1 MKKIIISTTF
11 LITLIVVSIYG
22 ILFTKK
28 GNEFI
33 SSYIENRVNEE
44 QKDLNFKINNFT
56 LTTKDVDFKA
66 TLNENS
72 YINISGDLSLF
83 KKNVDLKYDIKI
95 EDLSIFKNLISEDL
109 KGTFFTN
116 GIFKG
121 SESESIIQGFSNIAS
136 SETKYYMNLVDFKL
150 KDIYLDLKDA
160 KIDELLAIFNKPLYA
175 NGNLNLNA
183 NIKNIDKNSL
193 DGLLIANI
201 SKGLINND
209 IFNKEF
215 NQKINT
221 KISFN
226 GDINASLLGNIIE
239 VKSDMKSSVADIFFD
254 KTLIDIEKNTIQSDY
269 KIDVKNLAKLE
280 GLIGKKLQGEFLTT
294 GNILKDNKNILVDG
308 NSDIFDGFFTY
319 KFELKHYEIQNLNL
333 NIEKAKL
340 EKIFFMLNEPIYA
353 VGNLELHSDIK
364 NYNIENLD
372 GSSSIKISDAKIIN
386 EVVNTVFKKNLKDL
400 ITFKSEIKTSYVP
413 NQAISQIDV
422 NSNIAQ
428 LNMNK
433 VIYDFSKNVF
443 NSDYNLNVFE
453 LETLESFTKV
463 KMRGAIDVVGTIENS
478 ENFFKINGNSNL
490 ASGQMNFN
498 LINHDL
504 VLNLNNA
511 NLKDITYMMFQP
523 EIFDSKTNLDLKYNL
538 LDEKGTL
545 NANLLGG
552 RFLENNFTNIVNQL
566 AKYDLTKDV
575 YETAVLSSKIDSK
588 KFITD
593 LTMKNKNNEIEIK
606 DSLLDFDK
614 NIIDAK
620 IDTKIKNN
628 SFFVLV
634 KGDMNKPTISL
645 DVKNFLKNKIDKK
658 IEDNKD
664 KIEEKLNKVLKD
676 KDSEKTKELI
686 KNIKSLF

>member
-28 GNEFI
+28 GNQFI
-33 SSYIENRVNEE
+33 SSYLENRVNEE

-56 LTTKDVDFKA
+56 LTTKDVDFEA

-72 YINISGDLSLF
+72 YINISGALSLF

-239 VKSDMKSSVADIFFD
+239 VKSDMTSSVADIFFD

-294 GNILKDNKNILVDG
+294 GNILKDNKNISVDG

-319 KFELKHYEIQNLNL
+319 KFELKDYEIQNLNL

-364 NYNIENLD
+364 NSNIENLD

-433 VIYDFSKNVF
+433 AIYDFSKNTF

-453 LETLESFTKV
+453 LEALESFTKV
-463 KMRGAIDVVGTIENS
+463 KMRGAINVVGTIENS

-566 AKYDLTKDV
+566 AKYDLTKDI
-575 YETAVLSSKIDSK
+575 YETAVLSSKIDNK

-593 LTMKNKNNEIEIK
+593 LTMKNKNNQIEIK
-606 DSLLDFDK
+606 DSLVDFDK

-634 KGDMNKPTISL
+634 KGDINKPTISL

>member
-1 MKKIIISTTF
+1 MLYHFS
-11 LITLIVVSIYG
+11 
-22 ILFTKK
+22 
-28 GNEFI
+28 
-33 SSYIENRVNEE
+33 
-44 QKDLNFKINNFT
+44 
-56 LTTKDVDFKA
+56 
-66 TLNENS
+66 
-72 YINISGDLSLF
+72 

-95 EDLSIFKNLISEDL
+95 EDLSIFKDLISEDL

-160 KIDELLAIFNKPLYA
+160 RIDELLAIFNKPLYA

-193 DGLLIANI
+193 DGLFIANI

-239 VKSDMKSSVADIFFD
+239 VKSDMTSSVADIFFD

-294 GNILKDNKNILVDG
+294 GNILKDNKNISVDG

-319 KFELKHYEIQNLNL
+319 KFELKDYEIQNLNL

-364 NYNIENLD
+364 NSNIENLD

-400 ITFKSEIKTSYVP
+400 ITFKSEIKTSYIS

-422 NSNIAQ
+422 NSNIVQ

-433 VIYDFSKNVF
+433 AIYDFSKNTF

-453 LETLESFTKV
+453 LEALESFTKV

-478 ENFFKINGNSNL
+478 ENYFKINGNSNL

-593 LTMKNKNNEIEIK
+593 LTMKNKNNQIEIK
-606 DSLLDFDK
+606 DSLVDFDK

>member
-28 GNEFI
+28 GNGFI
-33 SSYIENRVNEE
+33 SYYLENIVNEE

-56 LTTKDVDFKA
+56 LTTKDVDFEA

-72 YINISGDLSLF
+72 YINISGALSLF

-239 VKSDMKSSVADIFFD
+239 VKSDMTSSVADIFFD

-294 GNILKDNKNILVDG
+294 GNILKDNKNISVDG

-319 KFELKHYEIQNLNL
+319 KFELKDYEIQNLNL

-364 NYNIENLD
+364 NSNIENLD

-433 VIYDFSKNVF
+433 AIYDFSKNTF

-453 LETLESFTKV
+453 LEALESFTKV
-463 KMRGAIDVVGTIENS
+463 KMRGAINVVGTIENS

-552 RFLENNFTNIVNQL
+552 RFLENNFSNIVNQL

-575 YETAVLSSKIDSK
+575 YETAVLSSKIDNK

-606 DSLLDFDK
+606 DSLVDFDK

>member
-33 SSYIENRVNEE
+33 SSYLENRVNEE

-56 LTTKDVDFKA
+56 LTTKDVDFEA

-72 YINISGDLSLF
+72 YINISGALSLF

-239 VKSDMKSSVADIFFD
+239 VKSDMTSSVADIFFD

-294 GNILKDNKNILVDG
+294 GNLLKDNKNISVDG

-319 KFELKHYEIQNLNL
+319 KFELKDYEIQNLNL

-364 NYNIENLD
+364 NSNIENLD

-400 ITFKSEIKTSYVP
+400 ITFKSEIKTSYIS

-422 NSNIAQ
+422 NSNIVQ

-433 VIYDFSKNVF
+433 AIYDFSKNTF

-453 LETLESFTKV
+453 LEALESFTKV

-478 ENFFKINGNSNL
+478 ENYFKINGNSNL

-593 LTMKNKNNEIEIK
+593 LTMKNKNNQIEIK
-606 DSLLDFDK
+606 DSLVDFDK

-634 KGDMNKPTISL
+634 KGDINKPTISL

>member
-28 GNEFI
+28 GNQFI
-33 SSYIENRVNEE
+33 SSYLENRVNEE

-56 LTTKDVDFKA
+56 LTTKDVDFEA

-72 YINISGDLSLF
+72 YINISGALSLF

-239 VKSDMKSSVADIFFD
+239 VKSDMISSVANIFFD

-294 GNILKDNKNILVDG
+294 GNILKDNKNISVDG

-319 KFELKHYEIQNLNL
+319 KFELKDYEIQNLNL

-364 NYNIENLD
+364 NSNIENLD

-433 VIYDFSKNVF
+433 AIYDFSKNTF

-453 LETLESFTKV
+453 LEALESFTKV
-463 KMRGAIDVVGTIENS
+463 KMRGAINVVGTIENS

-575 YETAVLSSKIDSK
+575 YETAVLSSKIDNK

-593 LTMKNKNNEIEIK
+593 LTMKNKNNQIEIK
-606 DSLLDFDK
+606 DSLVDFDK

>member
-33 SSYIENRVNEE
+33 SSYLENRVNEE

-56 LTTKDVDFKA
+56 LTTKDVDFEA

-72 YINISGDLSLF
+72 YINISGALSLF

-239 VKSDMKSSVADIFFD
+239 VKSDMTSSVADIFFD

-294 GNILKDNKNILVDG
+294 GNILKDNKNISVDG

-319 KFELKHYEIQNLNL
+319 KFELKDYEIQNLNL

-364 NYNIENLD
+364 NSNIENLD

-433 VIYDFSKNVF
+433 AIYDFSKNTF

-453 LETLESFTKV
+453 LEALESFTKV

-478 ENFFKINGNSNL
+478 ENYFKINGNSNL

-511 NLKDITYMMFQP
+511 NLKDIAYMMFQP

-593 LTMKNKNNEIEIK
+593 LTMKNKNNQIEIK
-606 DSLLDFDK
+606 DSLVDFDK
-614 NIIDAK
+614 NIIDAR

>member
-11 LITLIVVSIYG
+11 LITLVVVSFYG

-28 GNEFI
+28 GNQFI
-33 SSYIENRVNEE
+33 SSYLENRVNEE

-56 LTTKDVDFKA
+56 LTTKDVDFEA

-72 YINISGDLSLF
+72 YINISGALSLF

-136 SETKYYMNLVDFKL
+136 SQTKYYMNLVDFKL

-239 VKSDMKSSVADIFFD
+239 VKSDMISSVADIFFD

-294 GNILKDNKNILVDG
+294 GNILKDNKNISVDG

-319 KFELKHYEIQNLNL
+319 KFELKDYEIQNLNL

-364 NYNIENLD
+364 NSNIENLD

-433 VIYDFSKNVF
+433 AIYDFSKNTF

-453 LETLESFTKV
+453 LEALESFTKV

-478 ENFFKINGNSNL
+478 ENFFKINGNSNI

-552 RFLENNFTNIVNQL
+552 RFLENNFSNIVNQL

-593 LTMKNKNNEIEIK
+593 LTMKNKNNQIEIK
-606 DSLLDFDK
+606 DSLVDFDK
-614 NIIDAK
+614 NIIDAR

>member
-33 SSYIENRVNEE
+33 SSYLENRVNEE

-56 LTTKDVDFKA
+56 LTTKDVDFEA

-72 YINISGDLSLF
+72 YINISGALSLF

-226 GDINASLLGNIIE
+226 GYINASLLGNIIE
-239 VKSDMKSSVADIFFD
+239 VKSDMISSVANIFFD

-294 GNILKDNKNILVDG
+294 GNILKDNKNISVDG

-319 KFELKHYEIQNLNL
+319 KFELKDYEIQNLNL

-364 NYNIENLD
+364 NSNIENLD

-433 VIYDFSKNVF
+433 AIYDFSKNTF

-453 LETLESFTKV
+453 LEALESFTKV
-463 KMRGAIDVVGTIENS
+463 KMRGAINVVGTIENS

-552 RFLENNFTNIVNQL
+552 RFLENNFSNIVNQL

-593 LTMKNKNNEIEIK
+593 LTMKNKNNQIEIK
-606 DSLLDFDK
+606 DSLVDFDK

>member
-33 SSYIENRVNEE
+33 SSYLENRVNEE

-56 LTTKDVDFKA
+56 LTTKDVDFEA

-72 YINISGDLSLF
+72 YINISGALSLF

-95 EDLSIFKNLISEDL
+95 EDLSIFRNLISEDL

-239 VKSDMKSSVADIFFD
+239 VKSDMTSSVADIFFD

-294 GNILKDNKNILVDG
+294 GNILKDNKNISVDG

-319 KFELKHYEIQNLNL
+319 KFELKDYEIQNLNL

-364 NYNIENLD
+364 NSNIENLD

-433 VIYDFSKNVF
+433 AIYDFSKNTF

-453 LETLESFTKV
+453 LEALESFTKV
-463 KMRGAIDVVGTIENS
+463 KMRGAINVVGTIENS
-478 ENFFKINGNSNL
+478 ENYFKINGNSNL

-552 RFLENNFTNIVNQL
+552 RFLENNFSNIVNQL

-593 LTMKNKNNEIEIK
+593 LTMKNKNNQIEIK
-606 DSLLDFDK
+606 DSLVDFDK

>member
-28 GNEFI
+28 GNGFI
-33 SSYIENRVNEE
+33 SFYLENRVNEE

-56 LTTKDVDFKA
+56 LTTKDVDFEA

-72 YINISGDLSLF
+72 YINISGALSLF

-239 VKSDMKSSVADIFFD
+239 VKSDMTSSVADIFFD

-294 GNILKDNKNILVDG
+294 GNILKDNKNISVDG

-319 KFELKHYEIQNLNL
+319 KFELKDYEIQNLNL

-364 NYNIENLD
+364 NSNIENLD

-433 VIYDFSKNVF
+433 AIYDFSKNTF

-453 LETLESFTKV
+453 LEALESFTKV

-478 ENFFKINGNSNL
+478 QNFFKINGNSNI
-490 ASGQMNFN
+490 ANGQMNFN

-511 NLKDITYMMFQP
+511 NLKDITHMMFQP

-593 LTMKNKNNEIEIK
+593 LTMKNKNNQIEIK
-606 DSLLDFDK
+606 DSLVDFDK
-614 NIIDAK
+614 NIIDAR

>member
-28 GNEFI
+28 GNGFI
-33 SSYIENRVNEE
+33 SYYLENIVNEE

-56 LTTKDVDFKA
+56 LTTKDVDFEA

-72 YINISGDLSLF
+72 YINISGALSLF

-239 VKSDMKSSVADIFFD
+239 VKSDMTSSVADIFFD

-294 GNILKDNKNILVDG
+294 GNILKDNKNISVDG

-319 KFELKHYEIQNLNL
+319 KFELKDYEIQNLNL

-364 NYNIENLD
+364 NSNIENLD

-433 VIYDFSKNVF
+433 AIYDFSKNTF

-453 LETLESFTKV
+453 LEALESFTKV

-478 ENFFKINGNSNL
+478 ENYFKINGNSNL

-552 RFLENNFTNIVNQL
+552 RFLENNFSNIVNQL

-575 YETAVLSSKIDSK
+575 YETAVLSSKIDNK

-593 LTMKNKNNEIEIK
+593 LTMKNKNNQIEIK
-606 DSLLDFDK
+606 DSLIDFDK

>member
-28 GNEFI
+28 GNQFI
-33 SSYIENRVNEE
+33 SSYLENRVNEE

-56 LTTKDVDFKA
+56 LTTKDVDFEA

-72 YINISGDLSLF
+72 YINISGALSLF

-239 VKSDMKSSVADIFFD
+239 VKSDMTSSVADIFFD

-294 GNILKDNKNILVDG
+294 GNILKDNKNISVDG

-319 KFELKHYEIQNLNL
+319 KFELKDYEIQNLNL

-364 NYNIENLD
+364 NSNIENLD

-433 VIYDFSKNVF
+433 AIYDFSKNTF

-453 LETLESFTKV
+453 LEALESFTKV

-478 ENFFKINGNSNL
+478 ENFFKINGNSNI

-566 AKYDLTKDV
+566 AKYDLTKDI
-575 YETAVLSSKIDSK
+575 YETAVLSSKIDNK

-593 LTMKNKNNEIEIK
+593 LTMKNKNNQIEIK
-606 DSLLDFDK
+606 DSLVDFDK

-634 KGDMNKPTISL
+634 KGDINKPTISL

>member
-33 SSYIENRVNEE
+33 SSYLENRVNEE

-56 LTTKDVDFKA
+56 LTTKDVDFEA

-72 YINISGDLSLF
+72 YINISGALSLF

-95 EDLSIFKNLISEDL
+95 EDLSIFRNLISEDL

-239 VKSDMKSSVADIFFD
+239 VKSDMTSSVADIFFD

-294 GNILKDNKNILVDG
+294 GNILKDNKNISVDG

-319 KFELKHYEIQNLNL
+319 KFELKDYEIQNLNL

-364 NYNIENLD
+364 NSNIENLD

-400 ITFKSEIKTSYVP
+400 ITFKSEIKTSYIS

-433 VIYDFSKNVF
+433 AIYDFSKNTF

-453 LETLESFTKV
+453 LEALESFTKV

-478 ENFFKINGNSNL
+478 ENYFKINGNSNL

-552 RFLENNFTNIVNQL
+552 RFLENNFSNIVNQL

-575 YETAVLSSKIDSK
+575 YETAVLSSKIDNK

-593 LTMKNKNNEIEIK
+593 LTMKNKNNQIEIK
-606 DSLLDFDK
+606 DSLVDFDK

>member
-33 SSYIENRVNEE
+33 SSYLENRVNEE

-56 LTTKDVDFKA
+56 LTTKDVDFEA

-72 YINISGDLSLF
+72 YINISGALSLF

-239 VKSDMKSSVADIFFD
+239 VKSDMTSSVADIFFD

-294 GNILKDNKNILVDG
+294 GNILKDNKNISVDG

-319 KFELKHYEIQNLNL
+319 KFELKDYEIQNLNL

-364 NYNIENLD
+364 NSNIENLD

-433 VIYDFSKNVF
+433 AIYDFSKNTF

-453 LETLESFTKV
+453 LEALESFTKV

-478 ENFFKINGNSNL
+478 ENYFKINGNSNL

-593 LTMKNKNNEIEIK
+593 LTMKNKNNQIEIK
-606 DSLLDFDK
+606 DSLVDFDK

>member
-33 SSYIENRVNEE
+33 SSYLENRVNEE

-56 LTTKDVDFKA
+56 LTTKDVDFEA

-72 YINISGDLSLF
+72 YINISGALSLF

-136 SETKYYMNLVDFKL
+136 SQTKYYMNLVDFKL

-239 VKSDMKSSVADIFFD
+239 VKSDMTSSVADIFFD

-294 GNILKDNKNILVDG
+294 GNILKDNKNISVDG

-319 KFELKHYEIQNLNL
+319 KFELKDYEIQNLNL

-364 NYNIENLD
+364 NSNIENLD
-372 GSSSIKISDAKIIN
+372 GISSIKISDAKIIN
-386 EVVNTVFKKNLKDL
+386 EVVNTVFKKNLKNL

-433 VIYDFSKNVF
+433 AIYDFSKNTF

-453 LETLESFTKV
+453 LEALESFTKV

-478 ENFFKINGNSNL
+478 ENYFKINGNSNL

-593 LTMKNKNNEIEIK
+593 LTMKNKNNQIEIK
-606 DSLLDFDK
+606 DSLVDFDK

>member
-33 SSYIENRVNEE
+33 SSYLENRVNEE

-56 LTTKDVDFKA
+56 LTTKDVDFEA

-72 YINISGDLSLF
+72 YINISGALSLF

-95 EDLSIFKNLISEDL
+95 EDLSIFKDLISEDL

-116 GIFKG
+116 GIFRG
-121 SESESIIQGFSNIAS
+121 SESESIIQGFSNIAG

-239 VKSDMKSSVADIFFD
+239 VKSDMISSVADIFFD

-294 GNILKDNKNILVDG
+294 GNILKDNKNISVDG

-319 KFELKHYEIQNLNL
+319 KFELKDYEIQNLNL

-353 VGNLELHSDIK
+353 VGNLELYSDIK
-364 NYNIENLD
+364 NSNIENLD

-433 VIYDFSKNVF
+433 AIYDFSKNTF

-453 LETLESFTKV
+453 LEALESFTKV

-478 ENFFKINGNSNL
+478 ENYFKINGNSNL

-566 AKYDLTKDV
+566 AKYDLTKDI
-575 YETAVLSSKIDSK
+575 YETAVLSSKIDNK
-588 KFITD
+588 KLITD
-593 LTMKNKNNEIEIK
+593 LTMKNKNNQIEIK
-606 DSLLDFDK
+606 DSLVDFDK

>member
-28 GNEFI
+28 GNQFI
-33 SSYIENRVNEE
+33 SSYLENRVNEE

-56 LTTKDVDFKA
+56 LTTKDVDFEA

-72 YINISGDLSLF
+72 YINISGALSLF
-83 KKNVDLKYDIKI
+83 KKNVDLKYDVKI

-136 SETKYYMNLVDFKL
+136 SQTKYYMNLVDFKL

-239 VKSDMKSSVADIFFD
+239 VKSDMTSSIADIFFD

-294 GNILKDNKNILVDG
+294 GNILKDNKNISVDG

-319 KFELKHYEIQNLNL
+319 KFELKDYEIQNLNL

-364 NYNIENLD
+364 NSNIENLD
-372 GSSSIKISDAKIIN
+372 GISSIKISDAKIIN
-386 EVVNTVFKKNLKDL
+386 EVVNTVFKKNLKNL

-433 VIYDFSKNVF
+433 AIYDFSKNTF

-453 LETLESFTKV
+453 LEALESFTKV

-478 ENFFKINGNSNL
+478 ENYFKINGNSNL

-593 LTMKNKNNEIEIK
+593 LTMKNKNNQIEIK
-606 DSLLDFDK
+606 DSLVDFDK

>member
-1 MKKIIISTTF
+1 
-11 LITLIVVSIYG
+11 
-22 ILFTKK
+22 
-28 GNEFI
+28 
-33 SSYIENRVNEE
+33 
-44 QKDLNFKINNFT
+44 
-56 LTTKDVDFKA
+56 
-66 TLNENS
+66 
-72 YINISGDLSLF
+72 
-83 KKNVDLKYDIKI
+83 
-95 EDLSIFKNLISEDL
+95 
-109 KGTFFTN
+109 
-116 GIFKG
+116 
-121 SESESIIQGFSNIAS
+121 
-136 SETKYYMNLVDFKL
+136 
-150 KDIYLDLKDA
+150 
-160 KIDELLAIFNKPLYA
+160 
-175 NGNLNLNA
+175 
-183 NIKNIDKNSL
+183 
-193 DGLLIANI
+193 
-201 SKGLINND
+201 
-209 IFNKEF
+209 
-215 NQKINT
+215 
-221 KISFN
+221 
-226 GDINASLLGNIIE
+226 
-239 VKSDMKSSVADIFFD
+239 
-254 KTLIDIEKNTIQSDY
+254 
-269 KIDVKNLAKLE
+269 
-280 GLIGKKLQGEFLTT
+280 
-294 GNILKDNKNILVDG
+294 
-308 NSDIFDGFFTY
+308 
-319 KFELKHYEIQNLNL
+319 LNL

-364 NYNIENLD
+364 NSNIENLD

-433 VIYDFSKNVF
+433 AIYDFSKNTF

-453 LETLESFTKV
+453 LEALESFTKV

-478 ENFFKINGNSNL
+478 ENYFKINGNSNL

-511 NLKDITYMMFQP
+511 NLKDIAYMMFQP

-593 LTMKNKNNEIEIK
+593 LTMKNKNNQIEIK
-606 DSLLDFDK
+606 DSLVDFDK

>member
-33 SSYIENRVNEE
+33 SSYLENRVNEE

-56 LTTKDVDFKA
+56 LTTKDVDFEA

-72 YINISGDLSLF
+72 YINISGALSLF

-136 SETKYYMNLVDFKL
+136 SQTKYYMNLVDFKL

-239 VKSDMKSSVADIFFD
+239 VKSDMISSVADIFFD

-294 GNILKDNKNILVDG
+294 GNILKDNKNISVDG

-319 KFELKHYEIQNLNL
+319 KFELKDYEIQNLNL

-364 NYNIENLD
+364 NSNIENLD
-372 GSSSIKISDAKIIN
+372 GISSIKISDAKIIN

-433 VIYDFSKNVF
+433 AIYDFSKNIF

-453 LETLESFTKV
+453 LEALESFTKV
-463 KMRGAIDVVGTIENS
+463 KMRGAIDVVGKIENS

-552 RFLENNFTNIVNQL
+552 RFLENNFSNIVNQL

-575 YETAVLSSKIDSK
+575 YETAVLSSKIDNK

-606 DSLLDFDK
+606 DSLVDFDK
-614 NIIDAK
+614 NIIDAR

>member
-33 SSYIENRVNEE
+33 SSYLENRVNEE

-56 LTTKDVDFKA
+56 LTTKDVDFEA

-72 YINISGDLSLF
+72 YINISGALSLF

-95 EDLSIFKNLISEDL
+95 EDLSIFRNLISEDL

-239 VKSDMKSSVADIFFD
+239 VKSDMISSVADIFFD

-294 GNILKDNKNILVDG
+294 GNILKDNKNISVDG

-319 KFELKHYEIQNLNL
+319 KFELKDYEIQNLNL

-353 VGNLELHSDIK
+353 VGNLELYSDIK
-364 NYNIENLD
+364 NSNIENLD

-433 VIYDFSKNVF
+433 AIYDFSKNTF

-453 LETLESFTKV
+453 LEALESFTKV
-463 KMRGAIDVVGTIENS
+463 KMRGAINVVGTIENS
-478 ENFFKINGNSNL
+478 ENFFKINGNSNI

-511 NLKDITYMMFQP
+511 NLKNITYMMFQP

-552 RFLENNFTNIVNQL
+552 RFLENNFSNIVNQL

-593 LTMKNKNNEIEIK
+593 LTMKNKNNQIEIK
-606 DSLLDFDK
+606 DSLVDFDK

>member
-11 LITLIVVSIYG
+11 LITLVVVSFYG

-28 GNEFI
+28 GNRFI
-33 SSYIENRVNEE
+33 SSYLENRVNEE

-56 LTTKDVDFKA
+56 LTTKDVDFEA

-72 YINISGDLSLF
+72 YINISGALSLF

-136 SETKYYMNLVDFKL
+136 SQTKYYMNLVDFKL

-239 VKSDMKSSVADIFFD
+239 VKSDMISSVADIFFD

-294 GNILKDNKNILVDG
+294 GNILKDNKNISVDG

-319 KFELKHYEIQNLNL
+319 KFELKDYEIQNLNL

-364 NYNIENLD
+364 NSNIENLD

-433 VIYDFSKNVF
+433 AIYDFSKNTF

-453 LETLESFTKV
+453 LEALESFTKV

-478 ENFFKINGNSNL
+478 ENFFKINGNSNI

-552 RFLENNFTNIVNQL
+552 RFLENNFSNIVNQL

-593 LTMKNKNNEIEIK
+593 LTMKNKNNQIEIK
-606 DSLLDFDK
+606 DSLVDFDK
-614 NIIDAK
+614 NIIDAR

-634 KGDMNKPTISL
+634 KGDMNKATISL

>member
-33 SSYIENRVNEE
+33 SSYLENRVNEE

-56 LTTKDVDFKA
+56 LTTKDVDFEA

-72 YINISGDLSLF
+72 YINISGALSLF

-239 VKSDMKSSVADIFFD
+239 VKSDMTSSVADIFFD

-294 GNILKDNKNILVDG
+294 GNILKDNKNISVDG

-319 KFELKHYEIQNLNL
+319 KFELKDYEIQNLNL

-364 NYNIENLD
+364 NSNIENLD

-433 VIYDFSKNVF
+433 AIYSFSKNTF

-453 LETLESFTKV
+453 LEALESFTKV

-478 ENFFKINGNSNL
+478 ENYFKINGNSNL

-593 LTMKNKNNEIEIK
+593 LTMKNKNNQIEIK
-606 DSLLDFDK
+606 DSLVDFDK
-614 NIIDAK
+614 NIIDAR

>member
-33 SSYIENRVNEE
+33 SSYLENRVNEE

-56 LTTKDVDFKA
+56 LTTKDVDFEA

-72 YINISGDLSLF
+72 YINISGALSLF

-239 VKSDMKSSVADIFFD
+239 VKSDMTSSVADIFFD

-294 GNILKDNKNILVDG
+294 GNILKDNKNISVDG

-319 KFELKHYEIQNLNL
+319 KFELKDYEIQNLNL

-364 NYNIENLD
+364 NSNIENLD

-433 VIYDFSKNVF
+433 AIYDFSKNTF

-453 LETLESFTKV
+453 LEALESFTKV

-478 ENFFKINGNSNL
+478 ENYFKINGNSNL

-511 NLKDITYMMFQP
+511 NLKDIAYMMFQP

-593 LTMKNKNNEIEIK
+593 LTMKNNQIEIK
-606 DSLLDFDK
+606 DSLVDFDK
-614 NIIDAK
+614 NIIDAR

>member
-28 GNEFI
+28 GNGFI
-33 SSYIENRVNEE
+33 SSYLENRVNEE

-56 LTTKDVDFKA
+56 LTTKDVDFEA

-72 YINISGDLSLF
+72 YINISGALSLF

-239 VKSDMKSSVADIFFD
+239 VKSDMTSSVADIFFD

-294 GNILKDNKNILVDG
+294 GNILKDNKNISVDG

-319 KFELKHYEIQNLNL
+319 KFELKDYEIQNLNL

-364 NYNIENLD
+364 NSNIENLD

-433 VIYDFSKNVF
+433 AIYDFSKNTF

-453 LETLESFTKV
+453 LEALESFTKV

-593 LTMKNKNNEIEIK
+593 LTMKNKNNQIEIK
-606 DSLLDFDK
+606 DSLVDFDK

-634 KGDMNKPTISL
+634 KGDINKPTISL